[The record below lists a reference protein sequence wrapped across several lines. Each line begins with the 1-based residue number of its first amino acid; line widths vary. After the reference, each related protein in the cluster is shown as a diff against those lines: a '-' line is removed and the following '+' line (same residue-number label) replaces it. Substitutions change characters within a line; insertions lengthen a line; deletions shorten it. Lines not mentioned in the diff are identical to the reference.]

1 MDISFSQ
8 PPAMFG
14 AFHLGMLAGIAVVCA
29 LVFLLIRRWREKAL
43 LRFIFIVGVVMV
55 LLEVWK
61 QWFVRTYVYPGP
73 VNLWFFPWQLCS
85 MAMYCAVLT
94 PWVGRK
100 FQDTL
105 LVFLSSFSMF
115 AAVVALAIPSDM
127 LRVQILFAC
136 HGFVYHGLM
145 ILEALA
151 AMLVLRRR
159 EAKFRPAV
167 WLFLGM
173 AAVAEVIN
181 VAAHLALHD
190 IHREPDMFYITPYYP
205 TTQMVFHDVAVRLG
219 ILPEI
224 VIYLAAIIGFSYG
237 IYRLER
243 ALGSL
248 RGGAGSGKGA
258 D

>member
-1 MDISFSQ
+1 MDVSFSQ
-8 PPAMFG
+8 PPSMFG
-14 AFHLGMLAGIAVVCA
+14 AFHLGMLAGILAVCV
-29 LVFLLIRRWREKAL
+29 LVYLLIRRWREKAL
-43 LRFIFIVGVVMV
+43 LRFIFILGVVMV
-55 LLEVWK
+55 LMEVWK
-61 QWFVRTYVYPGP
+61 QWFVRVYVYPGP

-94 PWVGRK
+94 GLCKGK

-115 AAVVALAIPSDM
+115 AAIVALAVPSDM
-127 LRVQILFAC
+127 LRVQILFAS
-136 HGFVYHGLM
+136 HGFIYHGIM

-159 EAKFRPAV
+159 QTKFRPAV

-181 VAAHLALHD
+181 VVSHQLLHD
-190 IHREPDMFYITPYYP
+190 IHREPNMFYITPYYP
-205 TTQMVFHDVAVRLG
+205 TTQVVFHEIALRLG

-237 IYRLER
+237 IFRLER
-243 ALGSL
+243 AGGS
-248 RGGAGSGKGA
+248 RS
-258 D
+258 

>member
-1 MDISFSQ
+1 MDVSFSQ
-8 PPAMFG
+8 PPRMFG
-14 AFHLGMLAGIAVVCA
+14 VFHLGMLAGILLVCV
-29 LVFLLIRRWREKAL
+29 LVYFRIRRREEGFL
-43 LRFIFIVGVVMV
+43 LRFIFVLGVVMV
-55 LLEVWK
+55 LMEVWK

-127 LRVQILFAC
+127 LRPQILFAS
-136 HGFVYHGLM
+136 HGFLYHGLM

-151 AMLVLRRR
+151 AMLALRRR
-159 EAKFRPAV
+159 QVKFRPAV

-173 AAVAEVIN
+173 AAIAEVIN
-181 VAAHLALHD
+181 VAAHLLIHD
-190 IHREPDMFYITPYYP
+190 IHREPNMFYITPYYP
-205 TTQMVFHDVAVRLG
+205 STQVVFHDIAVRLG

-224 VIYLAAIIGFSYG
+224 IIYMTAIIGFSYA
-237 IYRLER
+237 IHR
-243 ALGSL
+243 ARRSL
-248 RGGAGSGKGA
+248 LRKNQTE
-258 D
+258 

>member
-1 MDISFSQ
+1 MDVSFAQ
-8 PPAMFG
+8 PPRMFG
-14 AFHLGMLAGIAVVCA
+14 AFHLGMLAGILAVCV

-43 LRFIFIVGVVMV
+43 LRFIFVLGVVMV

-61 QWFVRTYVYPGP
+61 QWFVWEYVYLHE
-73 VNLWFFPWQLCS
+73 VNLWSFPWQLCS

-127 LRVQILFAC
+127 LRIQILFAC

-243 ALGSL
+243 AV
-248 RGGAGSGKGA
+248 GARS
-258 D
+258 